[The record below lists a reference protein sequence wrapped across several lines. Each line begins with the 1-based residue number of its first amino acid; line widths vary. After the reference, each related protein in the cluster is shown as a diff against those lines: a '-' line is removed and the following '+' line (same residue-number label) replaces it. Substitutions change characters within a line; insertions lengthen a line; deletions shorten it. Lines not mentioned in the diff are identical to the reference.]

1 MKLFCIHPGS
11 TYSTADVYNGLV
23 RALAKQGHEILRF
36 NLDRRIYQSG
46 AWLHWCWKQATKAGL
61 KTEKPNPG
69 DVLYHA
75 CGDSILKA
83 LHHECEWIIIF
94 SSMYFPRYIIKA
106 MKRAG
111 FKVGVVLTE
120 SPYDDTQQSEIV
132 SVVDI
137 AWTHERT
144 SVEYLKLANP
154 NTKYLA
160 HAFDAEIHDA
170 YGAPDFEV
178 PAHDV
183 VFVGT
188 GFQERIDLL
197 SATDWSGI
205 NLGLYGSWTLLGAR
219 AKLRRHIKATETENK
234 TTAALYKAA
243 KIGLNIYRTSKGFG
257 RYAEKIER
265 AESMSL
271 RAYELAACGLFHFTD
286 YRQEAEEIFGGLV
299 PVYRNAQELRELI
312 DIYLNNEDERLR
324 IASLLPKAVEGHTW
338 DVRARQLIEDIE
350 SLEEGRNKWR
360 DTTAKKAKST

>member
-1 MKLFCIHPGS
+1 MKLFCIHPGAS
-11 TYSTADVYNGLV
+11 YSTADVYNGLV
-23 RALAKQGHEILRF
+23 RALSKQGHEILRF
-36 NLDRRIYQSG
+36 NLDNRIYQSG
-46 AWLHWCWKQATKAGL
+46 AWLEWCWKQAKKAGL
-61 KTEKPNPG
+61 KKEKPNPG

-75 CGDSILKA
+75 CGDAILKA
-83 LHHECEWIIIF
+83 LHHECEWIIVF
-94 SSMYFPRYIIKA
+94 SAMYFPKYIIKA

-120 SPYDDTQQSEIV
+120 SPYDDVQQSEIV
-132 SVVDI
+132 AVADI

-144 SVEYLKLANP
+144 SVEYLRLANP
-154 NTKYLA
+154 NTHYLA
-160 HAFDAEIHDA
+160 HAFDEEIHDVFRA
-170 YGAPDFEV
+170 IDFDV

-197 SATDWSGI
+197 SATDWGGI
-205 NLGLYGSWTLLGAR
+205 NFGLYGSWTLLGAR
-219 AKLRRHIKATETENK
+219 AKLRQRIKATEVDNK
-234 TTAALYKAA
+234 VTAALYKAS

-286 YRQEAEEIFGGLV
+286 YRKEADEIFGGLV
-299 PVYRNAQELRELI
+299 PVYRNATELRELI
-312 DIYLNNEDERLR
+312 DIYLGNEDERKR
-324 IASLLPKAVEGHTW
+324 ISSLLPKAVEGHTW

-350 SLEEGRNKWR
+350 TLEEGRNKWR